1 MLDPHTPTAGPGRG
15 RQTVRITLNDK
26 PSLTQ
31 SLQLQN
37 GIDPPVTNE
46 EILEKWTQLA
56 GEVIDK
62 ERMMKIE
69 SLVLELERCQDITL
83 LRQLMAGIE
92 KNPIAWRRNDEYQIA
107 LYQADSTYRL

>member
-1 MLDPHTPTAGPGRG
+1 VPDPHTPTAGPGRG
-15 RQTVRITLNDK
+15 RQTVRITFNDK

-37 GIDPPVTNE
+37 GIDPPETNE
-46 EILEKWTQLA
+46 EIPEKWKLLA

-69 SLVLELERCQDITL
+69 SLVLELESCQDITL
-83 LRQLMAGIE
+83 LRQLMAGIK
-92 KNPIAWRRNDEYQIA
+92 KNPIAWRRNDKYQIA
-107 LYQADSTYRL
+107 LYQADSTYIL

>member
-1 MLDPHTPTAGPGRG
+1 MLWVSPVFTF
-15 RQTVRITLNDK
+15 NDK

-37 GIDPPVTNE
+37 GIEPPVTNE
-46 EILEKWTQLA
+46 EIPEKWKLLA

-69 SLVLELERCQDITL
+69 SLVLELESCQDITL
-83 LRQLMAGIE
+83 PRPLMAGI
-92 KNPIAWRRNDEYQIA
+92 KNNPIAWRRNDEYQIA